1 MWLKGILHLKSEA
14 VKDVI
19 YLFVFQIV
27 DKILPLVVIPYL
39 MIVLGSEKYGYIGFS
54 TAVIQYII
62 LIVDFGFNLSAT
74 KKIAIAQQ
82 QGKMEVSKIFL
93 STFYAKLILLLVS
106 TFVVVIILITIP
118 PIKRYSFTVLCMYPM
133 VIGTIL
139 TPTWLFQGIGRIRLL
154 AVISSLSKLIILPLI
169 FLFVNNDKD
178 YNLAALIQSSVY
190 FFAGAIS
197 VLIII
202 RLNLISLVK
211 IPISYVKNEIQ
222 ESFPLFLSSA
232 ATSAYTQLFT
242 VILGL
247 TSTPVVVG
255 RFSAAEKI
263 MRSLCFAIYNPINTA
278 FYPRVSSLS
287 SKNRHEASIKLND
300 IAGLVLTL
308 MLLLSVVL
316 FFFAKPIS
324 IVLGD
329 GYEGVDFLLKI
340 LSPAPV
346 AIALGAV
353 FGQMGLVAMG
363 NKETVNHFKTV
374 YFYAAL
380 ISLALVTI
388 LSWKLADTGA
398 AIALVLTEYFVF
410 ISMRY
415 LYRKNSICC

>member
-1 MWLKGILHLKSEA
+1 MRIKRFLNLKSEA
-14 VKDVI
+14 AKDVI
-19 YLFVFQIV
+19 YLFVLQIV

-54 TAVIQYII
+54 SAVIQYII

-74 KKIAIAQQ
+74 KKIAVAQQ
-82 QGKMEVSKIFL
+82 QGKLEVSKIFF
-93 STFYAKLILLLVS
+93 STFYAKLILLFIS
-106 TFVVVIILITIP
+106 TCIVLIAIVAIAS
-118 PIKRYSFTVLCMYPM
+118 IKRYSSTILCMYPM
-133 VIGTIL
+133 VIGTVL

-154 AVISSLSKLIILPLI
+154 AIISSLSKLIILPLI
-169 FLFVNNDKD
+169 FLFVNDNKD

-190 FFAGAIS
+190 FFAGLIS

-202 RLNLISLVK
+202 RLKLISLVK
-211 IPISYVKNEIQ
+211 VPISSIKTEIQ

-242 VILGL
+242 LILGL
-247 TSTPVVVG
+247 TSTPDVVG
-255 RFSAAEKI
+255 RYSSAEKI

-287 SKNRHEASIKLND
+287 SKNRQEAYRKLNKLV
-300 IAGLVLTL
+300 GLVLAL
-308 MLLLSVVL
+308 MSLLSVVL
-316 FFFAKPIS
+316 FLFAKPIS

-329 GYEGVDFLLKI
+329 GYEGVNFLLKI
-340 LSPAPV
+340 LSPAPI

-363 NKETVNHFKTV
+363 DKETVNHFRTV
-374 YFYAAL
+374 YLYAAL

-388 LSWKLADTGA
+388 LSWKLGDIGA

-410 ISMRY
+410 ISMKY
-415 LYRKNSICC
+415 LYKKTSICF